1 MMTRTRHQTHGIV
14 LPSVLLMVVVLS
26 LSTYYF
32 SARLINDLEFIKAQ
46 QSAVARRTAADSG
59 VAYAA
64 ALTNSEEWPRIVAQQ
79 DLKPFHQIVVA
90 SEHDEVYFSLVQ
102 PRTHRHGELHLGM
115 IDQSSK
121 LNLNDLQL
129 ESKQAEKSRQRLMV
143 LPGMTLQVAD
153 SILDWLDADHEPRQF
168 GAERNFYQTQ
178 QPPRQPT
185 NGPVTSLME
194 LTDVRGVDQTLLFG
208 EDLNGD
214 GWLDAN
220 ENDGDLSW
228 PPDDADGQL
237 RRGLQDYLTVASGEA
252 THRWNGE
259 PKINL
264 NRDELDELFDELATA
279 FDEDTAIFLVGLRLV
294 GPANWRVANK
304 QKSAQERLREQL
316 GTDQSTAKEQQ
327 SNASAESAYRA
338 GMDLS
343 KKPSFRIRSLYDL
356 FGTKV
361 RLPGRK
367 KRKLISSPWTA
378 KPQDL
383 QQWLPKLQPQ
393 LTIAGTEGIHGRI
406 NVNTA
411 PVAVLLGVPKLTE
424 KHVQEI
430 IAKREQRSTN
440 PQPAD
445 EPNTLWLLEEGILTW
460 EELRQTGQ
468 YLTAKGDVH
477 SFTVIAYDLNTGP
490 VTRLAAVLDA
500 TVYPTQ
506 ILRRVDRPTFPATF
520 RDQFLLVQP

>member
-1 MMTRTRHQTHGIV
+1 MMTGTRHQTRGIV
-14 LPSVLLMVVVLS
+14 LPSVLLMVVALS

-32 SARLINDLEFIKAQ
+32 SARLINDLEFIEAQ
-46 QSAVARRTAADSG
+46 QSAVARRIAADSG

-64 ALTNSEEWPRIVAQQ
+64 ALTNSEEWSRIIAQQ
-79 DLKPFHQIVVA
+79 DPQPFHQVVVA
-90 SEHDEVYFSLVQ
+90 SPHDEVYFSLVKPQ
-102 PRTHRHGELHLGM
+102 THRHGELHLGM
-115 IDQSSK
+115 IDLSSK
-121 LNLNDLQL
+121 LNLNDLRL
-129 ESKQAEKSRQRLMV
+129 ESKQADKSRQRLMV
-143 LPGMTLQVAD
+143 LPGMTLQAAD
-153 SILDWLDADHEPRQF
+153 GILDWLDADHEPRQF

-194 LTDVRGVDQTLLFG
+194 LINVRGVDQTLLFG
-208 EDLNGD
+208 EDLNRD

-237 RRGLQDYLTVASGEA
+237 KRGLQDYLTVASGEA
-252 THRWNGE
+252 THRWDGE

-279 FDEDTAIFLVGLRLV
+279 FDEDTAIFLVGLRLA
-294 GPANWRVANK
+294 GPSNWKVANK
-304 QKSAQERLREQL
+304 QKSAQERLVEQL
-316 GTDQSTAKEQQ
+316 GTDKSAAEEQQ
-327 SNASAESAYRA
+327 SNTTVESTYRA

-356 FGTKV
+356 FGTNV
-361 RLPGRK
+361 RLPGGK
-367 KRKLISSPWTA
+367 KRKLVSSPWTA
-378 KPQDL
+378 KLQDM

-393 LTIAGTEGIHGRI
+393 LTIAGAKGIHGRV

-411 PVAVLLGVPKLTE
+411 PAPILLGVPKLTE

-430 IAKREQRSTN
+430 VAKREQRLVNQQS
-440 PQPAD
+440 AE

-477 SFTVIAYDLNTGP
+477 SFTVIAYDLTTGP
-490 VTRLAAVLDA
+490 LTRLAAILDA
-500 TVYPTQ
+500 TVYPTR